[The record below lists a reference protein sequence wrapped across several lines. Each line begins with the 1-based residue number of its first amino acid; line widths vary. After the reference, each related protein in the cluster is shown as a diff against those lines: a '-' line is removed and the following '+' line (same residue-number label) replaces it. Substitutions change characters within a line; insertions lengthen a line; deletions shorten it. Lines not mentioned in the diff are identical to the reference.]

1 MIIPIRNRCS
11 FKITALVFIFFVESG
26 SPASALR
33 DSMGV
38 RGGRG
43 DWESKD
49 KDVNIPAGLWDPSA
63 DNNCRN
69 SKMACLWYNI
79 GFGGLLDMRREKN
92 AGQRNLIQ

>member
-1 MIIPIRNRCS
+1 MPCRRYSASRNNRLSETCCLPNFASRIFINYFLKMIIPIRNRCS

-43 DWESKD
+43 D
-49 KDVNIPAGLWDPSA
+49 
-63 DNNCRN
+63 
-69 SKMACLWYNI
+69 
-79 GFGGLLDMRREKN
+79 
-92 AGQRNLIQ
+92 